1 MPQIGEAAPDFELL
15 NQDSQPV
22 KLSSYRGKKVIL
34 FAFPQ
39 AYTANCNAQACGFR
53 DSFPKIE
60 AKGAIVLG
68 VSPDKPETLK
78 KWKQDKNLQYDL
90 LSDPHH
96 NVLDAWNAWGR
107 SLLGLVTIPRTNRS
121 FWVIDENGVIIDAQL
136 GIAPSA
142 SVERALKAISG

>member
-22 KLSSYRGKKVIL
+22 KLNDYRGKKVIL

-68 VSPDKPETLK
+68 VSPDKPETLR

-90 LSDPHH
+90 LSDPNH

-121 FWVIDENGVIIDAQL
+121 FWVIDENGVVIDAQL

-142 SVERALKAISG
+142 SVERALKALSS